1 MLDGCREDDLVLEAT
16 DLIMIMIRL
25 DYTDLDYDEK
35 TFEPLLIR

>member
-16 DLIMIMIRL
+16 DLIMIRL